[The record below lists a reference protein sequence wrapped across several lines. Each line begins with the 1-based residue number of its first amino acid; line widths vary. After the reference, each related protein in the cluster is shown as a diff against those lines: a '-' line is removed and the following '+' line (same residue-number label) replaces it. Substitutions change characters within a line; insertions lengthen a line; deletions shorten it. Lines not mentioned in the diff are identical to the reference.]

1 MLEGTGL
8 PEGDLTIRID
18 GQLATDLDVQPVT
31 ERFYVRNGLVDG
43 QELVTFM
50 VPAGIGAGVVTV
62 TTSGGS
68 ATIRAG
74 FAVTVLPD
82 ISPAADVGDSRETA
96 LPVDLPT
103 GSRLTIES
111 SLDPTIT
118 APSGTEQPDTDV
130 YSLSLTQGDRLVIS
144 FEMPGGQL
152 IGYAALFDAA
162 GNRLGT
168 IDNDIDEDGLI
179 QRTELAIPSDGTYFL
194 IVNDD
199 VDDTGYADGPY
210 RLRLERILPATSTL
224 TGIESAAATGTAARP
239 DMPSANVGQRIT
251 ITGAGLTVADPVFFS
266 GIDHNIGGS
275 LVGVRAIPVSA
286 SPDGRSLDV
295 IVPEGARTGKIW
307 LSGEDTGIVIQI
319 VPVITGLTA
328 FQGALGGIGL
338 LGTGLEDP
346 VVVHFGD
353 FDMVDYSRL
362 EGDGSSFGIPLLPDG
377 IPLGPISFSSAG
389 GTSAPFDGLAVD
401 AVVAVAAV
409 GTPPDPALPS
419 ANQRQTITIQGRGF
433 TSRPSSC
440 SPRSARTVSPTV
452 SSSGRPP

>member
-1 MLEGTGL
+1 M
-8 PEGDLTIRID
+8 
-18 GQLATDLDVQPVT
+18 
-31 ERFYVRNGLVDG
+31 
-43 QELVTFM
+43 
-50 VPAGIGAGVVTV
+50 
-62 TTSGGS
+62 
-68 ATIRAG
+68 
-74 FAVTVLPD
+74 
-82 ISPAADVGDSRETA
+82 GDSRETA
-96 LPVDLPT
+96 LPIDLPT

-111 SLDPTIT
+111 SLDPTVIQ
-118 APSGTEQPDTDV
+118 PSGAEQPDTDV

-152 IGYAALFDAA
+152 IGYANLFDAA
-162 GNRLGT
+162 GNRLGS
-168 IDNDIDEDGLI
+168 IDNGIDDDGLI

-210 RLRLERILPATSTL
+210 RLRLERVLPATSTL

-307 LSGEDTGIVIQI
+307 LSGEDTGIVLQI
-319 VPVITGLTA
+319 VPVITGLTV
-328 FQGALGGIGL
+328 FQGALDGIGL

-353 FDMVDYSRL
+353 VDMVDYSRARRRR
-362 EGDGSSFGIPLLPDG
+362 PD
-377 IPLGPISFSSAG
+377 LR
-389 GTSAPFDGLAVD
+389 
-401 AVVAVAAV
+401 
-409 GTPPDPALPS
+409 DPALARRNP
-419 ANQRQTITIQGRGF
+419 ARV
-433 TSRPSSC
+433 
-440 SPRSARTVSPTV
+440 RSH
-452 SSSGRPP
+452 